1 MSRNTNLKLLYSQ
14 NLLICLMVQL
24 GLRPTELKVP
34 VIFSHVY
41 VLISK
46 TEKLTFLLS
55 MISLLYIISKR
66 RILFSSMIY
75 ADRGLAI
82 ALKMAPAWV
91 ENVNE
96 IGHTA
101 TNSRPLQRMITIGLP
116 TATQRSFGVAI
127 DISRVQLYAWVCFPK
142 FMYLHFL

>member
-34 VIFSHVY
+34 VIFCHVY

-46 TEKLTFLLS
+46 TAKLTFLLS
-55 MISLLYIISKR
+55 MISLLYIIFKR

-116 TATQRSFGVAI
+116 TATQRRYFAGATICVGLLSEIYVSTF
-127 DISRVQLYAWVCFPK
+127 SLKMQL
-142 FMYLHFL
+142 